1 MIMRVCGMKISV
13 CMATYNGEIYLHE
26 QLKSILKQI
35 SIFDEVIV
43 SDDSS
48 SDNTID
54 IISSF
59 NDSRIKLLKDNKYHN
74 PIYNFEN
81 ALNNAS
87 GDIIVLADQDD
98 IWVDGKID
106 IIRNNFNN
114 NNHSVHT
121 IVLNNYVID
130 KYDNVIHESF
140 FNFANS
146 GKGIVKNF
154 IKNTYLGCNM
164 AFSRSLL
171 KIVLPFP
178 KNIPMHDIWI
188 GIMGNIYGN
197 VEFIDK
203 KTIMFRRH
211 GSNYTKNR
219 YGILQKS
226 KWRYWLL
233 INIFKR
239 YYKCRSLTID
249 K

>member
-1 MIMRVCGMKISV
+1 MKISV
-13 CMATYNGEIYLHE
+13 CMATCNGEKYLHE

-35 SIFDEVIV
+35 SIYDEVIV

-48 SDNTID
+48 SDKTID
-54 IISSF
+54 IVNGF
-59 NDSRIKLLKDNKYHN
+59 NDSRIKLLKDNKYNN
-74 PIYNFEN
+74 PIFNFEN
-81 ALNNAS
+81 SLNNSS

-98 IWVDGKID
+98 IWLDGKIN
-106 IIRNNFNN
+106 IIRNNFKK
-114 NNHSVHT
+114 NHHFIHT
-121 IVLNNYVID
+121 VVLNNYVID
-130 KYDNVIHESF
+130 KCGNIIHESF
-140 FNFANS
+140 FDFANS
-146 GKGIVKNF
+146 GSGIIKNF

-164 AFSRSLL
+164 AFSRNLL

-211 GSNYTKNR
+211 DSNYTKDR
-219 YGILQKS
+219 YSFFQKA

-233 INIFKR
+233 INIFNR
-239 YYKCRSLTID
+239 FYKCGSLATD